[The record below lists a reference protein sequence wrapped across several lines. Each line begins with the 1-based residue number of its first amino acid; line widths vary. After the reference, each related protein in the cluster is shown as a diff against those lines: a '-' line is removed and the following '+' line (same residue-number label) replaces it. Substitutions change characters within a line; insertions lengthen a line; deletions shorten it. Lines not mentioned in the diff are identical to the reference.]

1 VVERIL
7 HLSKKLRMI
16 FFLQVDTTKLV
27 NAVAQQPQT
36 MNLWNLLNK
45 GGWIMYPLY
54 ILLAAAIF
62 VFFERLIAIRK
73 ASRIDA
79 NFMNIIR
86 DNIITGNVVAAR
98 NLARNTDNPVARIID
113 KGIQRIGKPIDAIEK
128 SMENVGRLEMYKMER
143 NLNILSLIAGIAPM
157 FGFLGT
163 IVGMLQLFSA
173 IASTG
178 ELELSEIAG
187 GIYTKMITSASGL
200 IIGLLAYVAY
210 NFLNTQIDKTA
221 NKMEAASA
229 EFIDVLQEPTR

>member
-1 VVERIL
+1 
-7 HLSKKLRMI
+7 
-16 FFLQVDTTKLV
+16 
-27 NAVAQQPQT
+27 
-36 MNLWNLLNK
+36 
-45 GGWIMYPLY
+45 MYPLY

-86 DNIITGNVVAAR
+86 DNIITGNVASAR

-113 KGIQRIGKPIDAIEK
+113 KGLQRIGKPIDAIEK
-128 SMENVGRLEMYKMER
+128 SMENVGRIEMYKMER

-178 ELELSEIAG
+178 ELELGEIAG
-187 GIYTKMITSASGL
+187 GIYTKMITSATGL

-210 NFLNTQIDKTA
+210 NFLNTQVDKTA
-221 NKMEAASA
+221 NRMEIASA
-229 EFIDVLQEPTR
+229 EFIDILQEPTR

>member
-1 VVERIL
+1 MGFL
-7 HLSKKLRMI
+7 
-16 FFLQVDTTKLV
+16 LQVDTTKLV
-27 NAVAQQPQT
+27 STIAQQPQT
-36 MNLWNLLNK
+36 MNLWALLNK

-86 DNIITGNVVAAR
+86 DNIITGNVTAAR

-113 KGIQRIGKPIDAIEK
+113 KGLQRIGKPIDAIEK
-128 SMENVGRLEMYKMER
+128 SMENVGRIEMYKMER

-178 ELELSEIAG
+178 ELELGEIAG
-187 GIYTKMITSASGL
+187 GIYTKMITSATGL

-210 NFLNTQIDKTA
+210 NFLNTQVDKTA
-221 NKMEAASA
+221 NRMEIASA